1 MASIITNRFPVSLL
15 VTKLLLWV
23 SKELRSVPMV
33 QPGMNAPSARGVVAT
48 AAPALGGMLALAS
61 ALGIGRFVYTP
72 ILPAM
77 ADALGLSK
85 TEAGLI
91 AAANFV
97 GYLAGALIA
106 AAPELPG
113 GRRAWL
119 FGMLAVGAVTTAAM
133 GWADTTAAFMLLRFA
148 GGVASAFV
156 LVLGSGLVLDRL
168 ARAGLERW
176 AALHFA
182 GVGLGIAFSALL
194 IDVLQEVG
202 AGWQTLW
209 MAAGAAAAVAVPLAA
224 WLAPTTGEPA
234 IADSATRGPS
244 SGRIGLPRGL
254 GALTLCHGLF
264 GFGYVV
270 TATFIVVAVRA
281 SPKLRTLEV
290 AVWLVVGLAAMPST
304 ALWAWVGQR
313 AGVLLAYAL
322 ACLLAAVG
330 VAAGGL
336 WHTPAGVLLAA
347 GLLGGTFMGITA
359 LGFTAA
365 RALAPE
371 QGRRSSALMTA
382 GFGVGQIAGPLVA
395 GFSTPRAASQCLRLS
410 PRSRSPWRRSSQAL
424 PPDAPTRRTR

>member
-1 MASIITNRFPVSLL
+1 
-15 VTKLLLWV
+15 
-23 SKELRSVPMV
+23 
-33 QPGMNAPSARGVVAT
+33 
-48 AAPALGGMLALAS
+48 MLALAS

-91 AAANFV
+91 ASANFV
-97 GYLAGALIA
+97 GYLVGALLA
-106 AAPELPG
+106 AAPQLPG
-113 GRRAWL
+113 GRRTWFL
-119 FGMLAVGAVTTAAM
+119 GTLAVGVVTTAAV
-133 GWADTTAAFMLLRFA
+133 GWANTTAAFMLLRFA

-156 LVLGSGLVLDRL
+156 LVLGSALVLDRL
-168 ARAGLERW
+168 ARAGLEWW

-182 GVGLGIAFSALL
+182 GVGFGIALSALL
-194 IDVLQEVG
+194 INVLQEAG
-202 AGWQTLW
+202 AGWRTLW
-209 MAAGAAAAVAVPLAA
+209 VAAGAAAAVAVPLAA
-224 WLAPTTGEPA
+224 LLVPGTGEPA
-234 IADSATRGPS
+234 VVGTTTRGALGS
-244 SGRIGLPRGL
+244 KVGLPRGL

-264 GFGYVV
+264 GFGYVI

-281 SPKLRTLEV
+281 SPELRTLEG

-336 WHTPAGVLLAA
+336 WQTPAGVLLAA
-347 GLLGGTFMGITA
+347 ALLGGTFMGITA

-395 GFSTPRAASQCLRLS
+395 GRLLDTTGS
-410 PRSRSPWRRSSQAL
+410 FAL
-424 PPDAPTRRTR
+424 PSTIAALALVVAAAVAGVAAQRPNPADTVTRSEREPQS

>member
-1 MASIITNRFPVSLL
+1 MVPSDTNA
-15 VTKLLLWV
+15 
-23 SKELRSVPMV
+23 RSA
-33 QPGMNAPSARGVVAT
+33 QGVVA
-48 AAPALGGMLALAS
+48 AAAAVAPAFGGMLALAS

-97 GYLAGALIA
+97 GYLAGALLA
-106 AAPELPG
+106 AAPQLPG
-113 GRRAWL
+113 GRRAWFL
-119 FGMLAVGAVTTAAM
+119 GTLAVGAVTTAAM
-133 GWADTTAAFMLLRFA
+133 GWADTTAAFMLLRFG

-156 LVLGSGLVLDRL
+156 LVLGSALVLDRL

-182 GVGLGIAFSALL
+182 GVGFGIALSALL
-194 IDVLQEVG
+194 IDVLQETG
-202 AGWQTLW
+202 AGWRTPW
-209 MAAGAAAAVAVPLAA
+209 MAVGAAAAVAVPLAA
-224 WLAPTTGEPA
+224 WLIPSAGEPA
-234 IADSATRGPS
+234 VAGTITRAETGN
-244 SGRIGLPRGL
+244 RVGLPRGL

-264 GFGYVV
+264 GFGYVM

-281 SPKLRTLEV
+281 SPELRTLEGE
-290 AVWLVVGLAAMPST
+290 VWLVVGLAAMPST

-336 WHTPAGVLLAA
+336 WQTPAGVLLAA
-347 GLLGGTFMGITA
+347 ALLGGTFMGITA

-371 QGRRSSALMTA
+371 QRRRSSALMTA

-395 GFSTPRAASQCLRLS
+395 GRLLDATGSFAIPSTIAAVALAVAATIAGVAAQRPHLADTVT
-410 PRSRSPWRRSSQAL
+410 RSEREPQS
-424 PPDAPTRRTR
+424 